1 MRKIKTTLK
10 CVIPLL
16 LNWTDKTSENKL
28 SFNNKNAA
36 ELYKFMAL
44 KSVKNPFDGSKL
56 DF

>member
-1 MRKIKTTLK
+1 M
-10 CVIPLL
+10 IPLL

-36 ELYKFMAL
+36 ELYKLMVL
-44 KSVKNPFDGSKL
+44 KSVKNPIHGSKH

>member
-1 MRKIKTTLK
+1 M
-10 CVIPLL
+10 IPLL

-36 ELYKFMAL
+36 ELYKFTIL
-44 KSVKNPFDGSKL
+44 KSVKNPFHGSKL